1 MGLPELSVE
10 EPSGESPVSDGSRP
24 EECVGVVGSQACRN
38 IPQTSEVK
46 RSLMISLG
54 NSLRC

>member
-38 IPQTSEVK
+38 IPQTEVK
-46 RSLMISLG
+46 GSLMISLG